1 MKIITLLIPV
11 YNEESVLSQ
20 LFRRLDEFT
29 KNTPNYQ
36 FEFFFINDGS
46 IDKSF
51 SIITEQSKKDSRISY
66 INLSRNF
73 GKEIAMIAGIDH
85 VKSDALVI
93 IDADLQDPPELIQ
106 EMISYWED
114 GYDDVY
120 ARRNNRQGET
130 WLKKKP
136 ANGITE
142 YCKNRPT
149 SPFRSTL
156 EIFAY
161 WIADV
166 LKLCK
171 NSANLSATQRR
182 FSVGLAIRKKRYFII
197 ATPD

>member
-1 MKIITLLIPV
+1 
-11 YNEESVLSQ
+11 
-20 LFRRLDEFT
+20 
-29 KNTPNYQ
+29 
-36 FEFFFINDGS
+36 
-46 IDKSF
+46 
-51 SIITEQSKKDSRISY
+51 
-66 INLSRNF
+66 
-73 GKEIAMIAGIDH
+73 MIAGIDH

-114 GYDDVY
+114 GYSDVY

-142 YCKNRPT
+142 YCKNQPT

-156 EIFAY
+156 EIFAC

-166 LKLCK
+166 LKLYK
-171 NSANLSATQRR
+171 NSANLSAIQKQ
-182 FSVGLAIRKKRYFII
+182 FSAGLAIRKKRYFII
-197 ATPD
+197 AIPDWLVKPSGITGNYSTWQLTELLVLLPHRYAWQLFLDSSFRSLLLSGLFIF